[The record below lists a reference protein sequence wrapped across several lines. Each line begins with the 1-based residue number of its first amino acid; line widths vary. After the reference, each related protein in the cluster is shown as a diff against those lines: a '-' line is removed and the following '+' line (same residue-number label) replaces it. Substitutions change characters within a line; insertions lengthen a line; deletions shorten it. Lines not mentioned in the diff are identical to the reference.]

1 MDPKKDYYKILG
13 VPEGA
18 SAEEIR
24 KAFRRLAKKHHPDVN
39 PGDKAAESR
48 FKEANEAHEVLS
60 DRKKREEY
68 DAIRQG
74 GFAGG
79 FQGAGPFGGAGHA
92 PGGFRAE
99 SFDLGDLFGDVLR
112 GGGARFSHPGRGS
125 DHPGRAVRR
134 LPRHGPG
141 GGPRDPVSSTPRVRA
156 VRGNRPRRAA
166 GVPGMLRTRGD
177 RIRGARQDPDPRGS
191 EGRRHD
197 PRPFEGGG
205 TGGSGGKRRPAGRV
219 AHAGASVLPPGGE
232 RHPPRG
238 PDPLLG
244 SGQGGEDRGAD
255 HRRAGHRDDTPRLL
269 QRQEAASQ
277 GEGCPDPRHGGA
289 GRPVCRAPGG
299 RPVFDCRRSSSG
311 WWIASP
317 GSRRRIPG
325 GIGTE
330 TSIMESI

>member
-1 MDPKKDYYKILG
+1 MDPKKDYYRILG

-48 FKEANEAHEVLS
+48 FKEANEAHEILS

-79 FQGAGPFGGAGHA
+79 FPGAGPFGGGHA
-92 PGGFRAE
+92 PGGSVRNRSTSGISSATCFAAAE
-99 SFDLGDLFGDVLR
+99 
-112 GGGARFSHPGRGS
+112 GGSRIPAGERYPDRDF
-125 DHPGRAVRR
+125 RR

-156 VRGNRPRRAA
+156 VRWNRPRRAA

-177 RIRGARQDPDPRGS
+177 GSRGAGQDPDPRGS

-205 TGGSGGKRRPAGRV
+205 TGGSGESGDLQVELRMLAHPYFRREGNDILLEAPIRFSEAIKGAKIEVPTIDGPVTVTIPPAPPAAGSCVSRGGVSRRPARR
-219 AHAGASVLPPGGE
+219 SGE
-232 RHPPRG
+232 TSMSCSRW
-238 PDPLLG
+238 
-244 SGQGGEDRGAD
+244 SS
-255 HRRAGHRDDTPRLL
+255 RRTG
-269 QRQEAASQ
+269 
-277 GEGCPDPRHGGA
+277 
-289 GRPVCRAPGG
+289 
-299 RPVFDCRRSSSG
+299 RRSSSG
-311 WWIASP
+311 WWTASP
-317 GSRRRIPG
+317 DSRRRIPG
-325 GIGTE
+325 SIGTE
-330 TSIMESI
+330 TSIMESL

>member
-1 MDPKKDYYKILG
+1 MDPKKDYYQILG

-112 GGGARFSHPGRGS
+112 GGGRVSPIPAGGATSGS
-125 DHPGRAVRR
+125 SCPST
-134 LPRHGPG
+134 
-141 GGPRDPVSSTPRVRA
+141 SSTWSGGRSARSGIPDPA
-156 VRGNRPRRAA
+156 CAGSAGEPAA
-166 GVPGMLRTRGD
+166 PGAG
-177 RIRGARQDPDPRGS
+177 GARHATD
-191 EGRRHD
+191 
-197 PRPFEGGG
+197 
-205 TGGSGGKRRPAGRV
+205 AG
-219 AHAGASVLPPGGE
+219 
-232 RHPPRG
+232 
-238 PDPLLG
+238 
-244 SGQGGEDRGAD
+244 
-255 HRRAGHRDDTPRLL
+255 
-269 QRQEAASQ
+269 
-277 GEGCPDPRHGGA
+277 
-289 GRPVCRAPGG
+289 
-299 RPVFDCRRSSSG
+299 
-311 WWIASP
+311 
-317 GSRRRIPG
+317 
-325 GIGTE
+325 
-330 TSIMESI
+330 